1 MARPDSLKL
10 NLLLLYAGELFG
22 KALGLS
28 VFGYLGRMLT
38 PGRYGDLEFAIGI
51 LFLLNLFME
60 AGLDPYGAREA
71 SKHPDRIRAL
81 AAQIFVIRAG
91 VLALALGLLF
101 ALYAGLDRDPVAR
114 TLILAYGL
122 VLLPVP
128 LLLNWAFQARDEMV
142 VVAGSNL
149 LRQVL
154 LAGLAFTL
162 VHGPEDVLWVP
173 VADACG
179 LSTALLMQQFLFRRR
194 AGPIQP
200 LAHLAG
206 LGNVVRQS
214 APIAASS
221 LLWSLR
227 IFAPLIALGLFTS
240 SEQTGVFGAGHRLIV
255 ALHTFVWLYF
265 FNLLPSIAR
274 VARPDALDDYRR
286 LLRASFELVAWVV
299 LAGAC
304 VGSSL
309 APWLIPLVY
318 GERLGALA
326 SGPFGWM
333 LWMLV
338 AAFLS
343 GHHRFSLIAF
353 ERQRRE
359 LLGSV
364 AGACFTLGCCLV
376 LRSALTPELAAGIF
390 VCSETLVLLVAA
402 GLLRAELG
410 ALGLLRPLVGPLLAT
425 AAALAVLS
433 HSELTLWLRTA
444 AVAGCFAVALAVL
457 GRGLPGRMRALRT
470 TQAR

>member
-1 MARPDSLKL
+1 
-10 NLLLLYAGELFG
+10 
-22 KALGLS
+22 
-28 VFGYLGRMLT
+28 
-38 PGRYGDLEFAIGI
+38 
-51 LFLLNLFME
+51 
-60 AGLDPYGAREA
+60 
-71 SKHPDRIRAL
+71 
-81 AAQIFVIRAG
+81 
-91 VLALALGLLF
+91 
-101 ALYAGLDRDPVAR
+101 
-114 TLILAYGL
+114 
-122 VLLPVP
+122 
-128 LLLNWAFQARDEMV
+128 
-142 VVAGSNL
+142 
-149 LRQVL
+149 
-154 LAGLAFTL
+154 
-162 VHGPEDVLWVP
+162 
-173 VADACG
+173 
-179 LSTALLMQQFLFRRR
+179 
-194 AGPIQP
+194 
-200 LAHLAG
+200 
-206 LGNVVRQS
+206 
-214 APIAASS
+214 
-221 LLWSLR
+221 
-227 IFAPLIALGLFTS
+227 
-240 SEQTGVFGAGHRLIV
+240 
-255 ALHTFVWLYF
+255 
-265 FNLLPSIAR
+265 
-274 VARPDALDDYRR
+274 
-286 LLRASFELVAWVV
+286 
-299 LAGAC
+299 

-326 SGPFGWM
+326 SGPYGWM

-338 AAFLS
+338 AAFRS